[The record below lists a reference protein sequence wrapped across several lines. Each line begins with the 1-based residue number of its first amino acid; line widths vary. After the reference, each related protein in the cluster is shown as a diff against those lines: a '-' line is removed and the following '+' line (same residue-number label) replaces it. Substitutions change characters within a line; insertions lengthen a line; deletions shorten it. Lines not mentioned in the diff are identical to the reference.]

1 MTRTNNNSEYSS
13 SRRSSSSSSSIAQ
26 SSSIE
31 TTDIISQNE
40 LKIQRLLLELQD
52 DLKKTKECYNT
63 SRDVWLSIQ
72 QQKIPTSSNENTNS
86 QSLKNNLTEA
96 LTNVHNEIDMYR
108 TALEKIA
115 QVRQLQIE
123 IANASKNHND
133 ASRSHTTRRGLAD
146 LLSHMAYALKIW
158 YGNED
163 NDHDTNKRDISPPP
177 LCGAIP
183 AASNHVCHVGD
194 RIAGFVESDDGDEN
208 WILAEVASI
217 HGNKTK
223 YDIVDIDAEPDK
235 GHYYNISKRHI
246 IPLPQWRACPL
257 TCPQA
262 LFPPRTIVL
271 ALYPQTSCFYKGVVE
286 SIPRVGKDCYSII
299 FEDSSYNSGYS
310 PEFDVPQM
318 FVVAYKDV
326 KK

>member
-1 MTRTNNNSEYSS
+1 M
-13 SRRSSSSSSSIAQ
+13 IFG
-26 SSSIE
+26 E
-31 TTDIISQNE
+31 TIFFV
-40 LKIQRLLLELQD
+40 QD
-52 DLKKTKECYNT
+52 D
-63 SRDVWLSIQ
+63 V
-72 QQKIPTSSNENTNS
+72 
-86 QSLKNNLTEA
+86 
-96 LTNVHNEIDMYR
+96 
-108 TALEKIA
+108 
-115 QVRQLQIE
+115 
-123 IANASKNHND
+123 
-133 ASRSHTTRRGLAD
+133 
-146 LLSHMAYALKIW
+146 
-158 YGNED
+158 
-163 NDHDTNKRDISPPP
+163 PPS

-194 RIAGFVESDDGDEN
+194 YIAGFVESDDGDEN
-208 WILAEVASI
+208 WILAKVANVHPNRS
-217 HGNKTK
+217 K

-235 GHYYNISKRHI
+235 GRYCNISKRHI

-262 LFPPRTIVL
+262 LFSPRTIVL

-318 FVVAYKDV
+318 FVVAHKDI

>member
-1 MTRTNNNSEYSS
+1 MTRTNTNSEYSS
-13 SRRSSSSSSSIAQ
+13 TRRSSSSLS
-26 SSSIE
+26 
-31 TTDIISQNE
+31 TIIPSTSNESKDVITQNE
-40 LKIQRLLLELQD
+40 LTIQKLLLELQD
-52 DLKKTKECYNT
+52 DLKQTKDHYNI
-63 SRDVWLSIQ
+63 SRDAWLSIQ
-72 QQKIPTSSNENTNS
+72 QQITSTSPNENTNL
-86 QSLKNNLTEA
+86 QSSKTNLTQA
-96 LTNVHNEIDMYR
+96 LTNVQNEMNIYR

-123 IANASKNHND
+123 IANVSKNHND
-133 ASRSHTTRRGLAD
+133 TNRSHTTRRGLAD

-158 YGNED
+158 YGNEH
-163 NDHDTNKRDISPPP
+163 NSSSKNNTPLPP

-183 AASNHVCHVGD
+183 AASNHVCHIND

-208 WILAEVASI
+208 WILAEVANI
-217 HGNKTK
+217 YATKTK
-223 YDIVDIDAEPDK
+223 YDIVDIDAEPGK
-235 GHYYNISKRHI
+235 GRYYNISKRHI

-286 SIPRVGKDCYSII
+286 STPRVGKDCYSII

-318 FVVAYKDV
+318 FVIAYKDV

>member
-194 RIAGFVESDDGDEN
+194 RIAGFVESDDG
-208 WILAEVASI
+208 
-217 HGNKTK
+217 NKTK